1 MSKVAKFQIVT
12 CCGDHVK
19 YVDVDIRAE
28 DVDCDVD
35 DLKYEYNYK
44 ALGAANITNYICES
58 CYDQAYRVNFVEW
71 VEVADCV
78 D

>member
-1 MSKVAKFQIVT
+1 MSKMAKFQIVT

-28 DVDCDVD
+28 DVDCDVND
-35 DLKYEYNYK
+35 FKYEYTFE
-44 ALGAANITNYICES
+44 ALCIANITNYVCES
-58 CYDQAYRVNFVEW
+58 CYNQAYRVEFAEW
-71 VEVADCV
+71 VEVADCA